1 MPTAAERL
9 TKDSSPDAVKGAI
22 SSCIS
27 QMMDEGGRS
36 QEEVIAICHSMARKA
51 TGKELKPKSTQVGG

>member
-1 MPTAAERL
+1 MPTAAEKL
-9 TKDSSPDAVKGAI
+9 TKDSSKDAIQSAI

-27 QMMDEGGRS
+27 QRMDEGDK
-36 QEEVIAICHSMARKA
+36 QEQAIAICHSMARKA

>member
-1 MPTAAERL
+1 MPTEAENL
-9 TKDSSPDAVKGAI
+9 TKDSPDDKIKSAI

-36 QEEVIAICHSMARKA
+36 QEQVIAICHSMARKS
-51 TGKELKPKSTQVGG
+51 TGRELKKKSTSIS